1 MAVAGELQALPFGTL
16 IGAPLD
22 AAIEAQSRAAV
33 SSVNFIKAIGFDE
46 KGNVQ
51 TIKFTAKKGSVET
64 EITVPLLTIVPIPF
78 IRIDEMTI
86 DFKANITSST
96 ESADKTVESKSASA
110 KVNASARYLFFKANL
125 EASVSSKKDSESTK
139 NSRYS
144 VETTIDIHVHAVQ
157 DELPAGLSKML
168 NILSDTIEAPP
179 PAAAAPGAG
188 GGDDTGGTGGTGGKK
203 PT

>member
-33 SSVNFIKAIGFDE
+33 SSVNFIKSIGFDE
-46 KGNVQ
+46 KGKVQ
-51 TIKFTAKKGSVET
+51 NITFTAKKGGTET

-86 DFKANITSST
+86 DFKANITSTT
-96 ESADKTVESKSASA
+96 ESEDKTIESKSASA
-110 KVNASARYLFFKANL
+110 KVSGSARYLFFKASL

-168 NILSDTIEAPP
+168 NILADTIEAPP
-179 PAAAAPGAG
+179 PIAATTAAG
-188 GGDDTGGTGGTGGKK
+188 GQDKPGPEGKK
-203 PT
+203 PS

>member
-33 SSVNFIKAIGFDE
+33 SSVNFIKAIGFDD
-46 KGNVQ
+46 KGQVQ
-51 TIKFTAKKGSVET
+51 TITFIAKKGAVET

-96 ESADKTVESKSASA
+96 ESEDKTVESKTASA
-110 KVNASARYLFFKANL
+110 KVSASARYLFFKANL

-179 PAAAAPGAG
+179 PVAAKSGAG
-188 GGDDTGGTGGTGGKK
+188 GEETGGAGGKK
-203 PT
+203 PTT